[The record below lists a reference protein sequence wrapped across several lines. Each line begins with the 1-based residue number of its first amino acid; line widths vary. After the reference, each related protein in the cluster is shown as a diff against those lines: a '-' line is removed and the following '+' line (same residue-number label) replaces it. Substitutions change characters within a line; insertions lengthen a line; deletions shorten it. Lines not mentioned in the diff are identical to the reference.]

1 MYDSG
6 VRDDKLAL
14 LYNINSHVNVAVK
27 TPVGITDRKSIN
39 NVITQGDVF
48 APILCSNLVDT
59 FGRECLKEEKYI
71 YSYKGLVDIPPLGMV
86 DDLVCVSTCGHR
98 AAMMNGFLNYKTSSK
113 KLQFGVNKCKKLHVG
128 HVKQDFRCQDLTVE
142 QWDEVEIIDDDNKYI
157 EEDQFVGEQKM
168 EEKQEEKYLG
178 DVISTD
184 GRNLKNIQQRVAKGK
199 GITNRIFTILEGVP
213 LGRRYFEIGML
224 LRDSIL
230 ISSML
235 FNSEAWYNITKN
247 ELELLESIDRM
258 FLRKLLSAPRGTPK
272 EMLYLELGC
281 IPFRDIIRE
290 KRLRFL
296 YYILNQ
302 KEDSM
307 MYKFLKCQLENSSK
321 KDWVTT
327 IKQDLKELKM
337 ENTNFEEIKSMRK
350 TSFENLVK
358 ERIKEN
364 VLVKLTILKKSH
376 SKVNDIGHVA
386 LKIQK
391 YLQPNQVKISK
402 EESQLIFKL
411 RCRVTNIKA
420 NLKKAFDNIECDACG
435 EDEETQEHVLKCNEL
450 NKNDEK
456 KYEYERLN
464 NGTVSEKLEI
474 AKKFKNNYEKLEKL
488 RNR

>member
-1 MYDSG
+1 MSTRKKTPVDIQIVDYKQCFDTLWLEECLNDLYDSG

-98 AAMMNGFLNYKTSSK
+98 AAMMNGFL
-113 KLQFGVNKCKKLHVG
+113 
-128 HVKQDFRCQDLTVE
+128 
-142 QWDEVEIIDDDNKYI
+142 I
-157 EEDQFVGEQKM
+157 
-168 EEKQEEKYLG
+168 
-178 DVISTD
+178 
-184 GRNLKNIQQRVAKGK
+184 
-199 GITNRIFTILEGVP
+199 
-213 LGRRYFEIGML
+213 
-224 LRDSIL
+224 
-230 ISSML
+230 
-235 FNSEAWYNITKN
+235 
-247 ELELLESIDRM
+247 
-258 FLRKLLSAPRGTPK
+258 
-272 EMLYLELGC
+272 
-281 IPFRDIIRE
+281 
-290 KRLRFL
+290 

-307 MYKFLKCQLENSSK
+307 MYKFLKYQLENSSK
-321 KDWVTT
+321 KDWVTA

-435 EDEETQEHVLKCNEL
+435 EDEETQEHVIKCNEL

-488 RNR
+488 RN